1 MNQTLTKA
9 SQLERLQFTSAG
21 GLSIACVKWNGHH
34 PVRGV
39 VVAMKRSTK

>member
-1 MNQTLTKA
+1 MT
-9 SQLERLQFTSAG
+9 QLERFQFTSAG

-34 PVRGV
+34 HARGV